1 MPYHPFFIISFEDHR
16 NLPASLAFLT
26 GFAMFIL
33 NYRWLEVREGR
44 MFFMS
49 ISPEFI
55 LSIFKDYRGQEKWRQ
70 GYGMIEMY

>member
-1 MPYHPFFIISFEDHR
+1 
-16 NLPASLAFLT
+16 
-26 GFAMFIL
+26 
-33 NYRWLEVREGR
+33 
-44 MFFMS
+44 MS